1 MSIAI
6 QDRWS
11 SASGYA
17 KHVNKKIIC
26 KISIPFSKCCESGV
40 KTNWYV
46 NLKFAKPVMEILW

>member
-1 MSIAI
+1 MSVAL

-26 KISIPFSKCCESGV
+26 KISIPFSKCSKSGG
-40 KTNWYV
+40 KTNW
-46 NLKFAKPVMEILW
+46 